1 MIDLAMC
8 MTLQNEGFGTYGKT
22 LFFGTSPV
30 LDTGSVTNAEG
41 IWVNANT
48 VGINGDLYT
57 DQLTISSRYFRRD
70 RTRPSDAPTPALR
83 QQSTT

>member
-41 IWVNANT
+41 IWVNAT
-48 VGINGDLYT
+48 YT
-57 DQLTISSRYFRRD
+57 PTSSLSVAAIS
-70 RTRPSDAPTPALR
+70 T
-83 QQSTT
+83 

>member
-30 LDTGSVTNAEG
+30 LDLSL
-41 IWVNANT
+41 IH
-48 VGINGDLYT
+48 I
-57 DQLTISSRYFRRD
+57 
-70 RTRPSDAPTPALR
+70 
-83 QQSTT
+83 